1 MKCVVLQILVICQ
14 IDRTK
19 SLLLGMLDT
28 ARQEET
34 LRTVWNYILRFK
46 DYKYGGLR
54 LLMLFRVD
62 GRNFVMVRV
71 VFGSVERVW

>member
-1 MKCVVLQILVICQ
+1 
-14 IDRTK
+14 
-19 SLLLGMLDT
+19 MLDT

-34 LRTVWNYILRFK
+34 LRSVWNYILRFK

-62 GRNFVMVRV
+62 GRNFVMVRDNGGCCRCTACGKCCRLT
-71 VFGSVERVW
+71 FRRCWSCS